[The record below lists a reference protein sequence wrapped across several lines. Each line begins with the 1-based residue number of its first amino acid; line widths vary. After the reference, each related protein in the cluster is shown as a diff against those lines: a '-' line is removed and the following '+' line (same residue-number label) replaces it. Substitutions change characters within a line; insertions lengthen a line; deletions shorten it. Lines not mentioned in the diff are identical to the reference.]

1 VDADDLLQDP
11 PAARVEGGHAST
23 LPRIPEKV
31 AVAHKTAAPKTS
43 KKKTPPTKIAQ
54 AAAPAPA
61 SKEAE
66 SSHKSYKVRTG
77 DTLYRIAVRH
87 GVTVAEILAVNSL
100 GGVSIRPGDTLRI
113 PAKK

>member
-1 VDADDLLQDP
+1 M
-11 PAARVEGGHAST
+11 
-23 LPRIPEKV
+23 IPEKV
-31 AVAHKTAAPKTS
+31 AVAHKAAAPKTS
-43 KKKTPPTKIAQ
+43 KKKTPPAKIAQ
-54 AAAPAPA
+54 AAPAPA

-100 GGVSIRPGDTLRI
+100 GGVSIRPGDTLKI